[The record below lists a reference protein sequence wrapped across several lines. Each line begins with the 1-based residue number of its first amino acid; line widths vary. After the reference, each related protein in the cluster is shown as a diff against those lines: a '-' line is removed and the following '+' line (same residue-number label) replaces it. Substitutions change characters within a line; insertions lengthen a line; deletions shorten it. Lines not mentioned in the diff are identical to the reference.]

1 MLYFLF
7 CFLDNKKK
15 DGASPLWIS
24 DELEF
29 WPDSMGKFTQIT
41 TLHSELIALS
51 NTGQIYQWRWND
63 PEPYKHPEVCHLFL
77 FYIHNIIC
85 ICNIYIYIIYILTES
100 KHSSPENHTI
110 GFNQRESCTYFC
122 LFHTLLSVY
131 GVWQS
136 GDLVG

>member
-1 MLYFLF
+1 MFYFQCCIFVLV
-7 CFLDNKKK
+7 FLDNKKK

-63 PEPYKHPEVCHLFL
+63 PEPYKHPEVCHLIL
-77 FYIHNIIC
+77 FYRHNIY
-85 ICNIYIYIIYILTES
+85 N
-100 KHSSPENHTI
+100 NM
-110 GFNQRESCTYFC
+110 CTYRIQTFITRKPY
-122 LFHTLLSVY
+122 HWV
-131 GVWQS
+131 
-136 GDLVG
+136 